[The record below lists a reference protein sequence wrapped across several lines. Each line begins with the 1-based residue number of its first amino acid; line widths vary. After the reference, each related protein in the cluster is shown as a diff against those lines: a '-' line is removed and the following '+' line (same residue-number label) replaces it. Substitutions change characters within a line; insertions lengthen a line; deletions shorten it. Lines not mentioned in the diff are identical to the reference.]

1 MDIKDVHAIMEKICA
16 KMPFY
21 NEAQFQLEFA
31 LAVKEEDENAEI
43 VLEAYY
49 EKREESR
56 SEEESA
62 ENEQEAS
69 NESGFKTRKNYTDIV
84 IYDKRSGDYVAVEL
98 KYALTD
104 GGGKG
109 EKRNAY
115 TNVNGDTITVA
126 KKGAIDNCRYD
137 FLWDVHRL
145 EELADGQWKYE
156 SACLNNFV
164 AGYAI
169 LISNANKMWEQCR
182 VEEERDSKKKLN
194 NDNNFRIG
202 DNSNTGSTSP
212 VKLDWR
218 GGSHTTRPGFELK
231 NHYTFV
237 WGDENKTYFK
247 DVDEKR
253 KSPEFRYLVVKVEK
267 TSDKEN

>member
-31 LAVKEEDENAEI
+31 LAVKEKHANFGIMPE
-43 VLEAYY
+43 VYY
-49 EKREESR
+49 ERREER
-56 SEEESA
+56 RFEEESA
-62 ENEQEAS
+62 EHEQEAS

-84 IYDKRSGDYVAVEL
+84 IYDKRNGDYIAVEL

-104 GGGKG
+104 GGSKG

-169 LISNANKMWEQCR
+169 LISNARKMWEQCR
-182 VEEERDSKKKLN
+182 NEKGTKQKLN

-202 DNSNTGSTSP
+202 DNSDIGSTSP
-212 VKLDWR
+212 IMLNWE
-218 GGSHTTRPGFELK
+218 GGSHATRSGFELK
-231 NHYTFV
+231 RHYSFK
-237 WGDENKTYFK
+237 WGHDNKTYFK

-253 KSPEFRYLVVKVEK
+253 NSPEFRYLVVKVEK